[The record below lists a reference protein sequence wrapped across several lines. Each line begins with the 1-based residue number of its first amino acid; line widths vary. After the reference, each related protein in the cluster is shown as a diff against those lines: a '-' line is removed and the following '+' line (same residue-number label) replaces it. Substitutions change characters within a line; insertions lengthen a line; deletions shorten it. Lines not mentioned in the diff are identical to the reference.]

1 MSPSPW
7 TDLEPQPG
15 EFDADLATIDP
26 RFLEARPGE
35 RSVARRNGIAESF
48 IKVEPRVALA
58 LACAPVRHELI
69 DATVE
74 IVELAPK
81 RLQTAAAHVR

>member
-26 RFLEARPGE
+26 RFLEARPGDPDAKLRIVVSIEGEAAQRLE
-35 RSVARRNGIAESF
+35 RMSADRGVKPGAVIAELLR
-48 IKVEPRVALA
+48 EADRP
-58 LACAPVRHELI
+58 
-69 DATVE
+69 
-74 IVELAPK
+74 
-81 RLQTAAAHVR
+81 AA

>member
-26 RFLEARPGE
+26 RFLEARPGDPDAKLRIVVSIE
-35 RSVARRNGIAESF
+35 GEAAQPTGN
-48 IKVEPRVALA
+48 ALA
-58 LACAPVRHELI
+58 PWVAVAAGALG
-69 DATVE
+69 TV
-74 IVELAPK
+74 IFGVLPQAFHI
-81 RLQTAAAHVR
+81 LQM